1 MSERK
6 GVSYQRRGLAGWRE
20 WSELISLLAIYTH
33 PCVCAFL
40 WGEGIFNIIKK
51 MFPLTA
57 VMFKALTEKILN
69 VQGFSQGRI
78 FIISGRGKDSVINC
92 LPPTLAST
100 LKEINSILPNLH
112 DKAILAWPLKFPS
125 IWRLYN
131 QKEW

>member
-1 MSERK
+1 
-6 GVSYQRRGLAGWRE
+6 
-20 WSELISLLAIYTH
+20 
-33 PCVCAFL
+33 
-40 WGEGIFNIIKK
+40 

-69 VQGFSQGRI
+69 AQGFSQGRI

-112 DKAILAWPLKFPS
+112 DKAILA
-125 IWRLYN
+125 
-131 QKEW
+131 